1 MSFISF
7 DEIMM
12 TKALLLAQKAAS
24 EGEIPV
30 GAIVVQTKDFRKD
43 KGRLKQDDKSKVIIS
58 CGMNSR
64 EKNQNALLHA
74 EIEAIDKA
82 CKRLGRWRLFDCD
95 LYVTLEP
102 CSMCAGAIIN
112 SRINRL
118 IFGAFD
124 YRAGSCGSVI
134 NLFEKG
140 FNHRPFVTAGLME
153 NQCKYELTRFF
164 KKLREK
170 N

>member
-1 MSFISF
+1 MNLINF
-7 DEIMM
+7 DQIMM
-12 TKALLLAQKAAS
+12 AKALLLAQKAAT

-30 GAIVVQTKDFRKD
+30 GAIVVQTKNFRKD

-58 CGMNSR
+58 CGVNSR

-82 CKRLGRWRLFDCD
+82 CKKLGRWRLFDCD

-102 CSMCAGAIIN
+102 CPMCAGAIIN

-124 YRAGSCGSVI
+124 YKAGACGSVI
-134 NLFEKG
+134 NLFDNG
-140 FNHRPFVTAGLME
+140 FNHKPFVTAGIME
-153 NQCKYELTRFF
+153 NQCKDELSEFF
-164 KKLREK
+164 KRLRNK
-170 N
+170 